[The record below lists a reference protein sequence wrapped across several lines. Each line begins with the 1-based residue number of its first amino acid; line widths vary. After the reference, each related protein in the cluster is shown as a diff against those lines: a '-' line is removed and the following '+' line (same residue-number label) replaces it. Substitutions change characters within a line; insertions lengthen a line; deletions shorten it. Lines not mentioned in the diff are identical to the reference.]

1 VIRAGLARAAC
12 VALLAASLL
21 SIPGASVTSAATLA
35 PVTIHDDIVASTFT
49 VGYPS
54 LTAPGNPVRI
64 RPGDTVVWVNRDVFS
79 HDVSFSAPACSGC
92 QPFYAHMN
100 NGETATLTFTQPGY
114 YQYLCVEH
122 QNLPTMHGLFWVD
135 PSAPV

>member
-1 VIRAGLARAAC
+1 
-12 VALLAASLL
+12 LLAGILL
-21 SIPGASVTSAATLA
+21 SIPGGTVTSADTL
-35 PVTIHDDIVASTFT
+35 PPQTIHDDIVAATFT

-64 RPGDTVVWVNRDVFS
+64 RPGDTVVWVNRDVTTS
-79 HDVSFSAPACSGC
+79 HDVSFSVPACSGC

-100 NGETATLTFTQPGY
+100 SGETASLTFAQPGY
-114 YQYLCVEH
+114 YQYVCVEH
-122 QNLPTMHGLFWVD
+122 ADVPTMHGLFWVD